1 MGIERG
7 AEDTTPAKS
16 AGWGQRLQQV
26 RGCSGLVR
34 LRGEDKGKV
43 LGRLWKEEAQREV

>member
-16 AGWGQRLQQV
+16 AGWGQRQQQV
-26 RGCSGLVR
+26 RGCSGLVSGKDAQ
-34 LRGEDKGKV
+34 LGGEATRGG
-43 LGRLWKEEAQREV
+43 